1 MKAKLLALIVIIVA
15 CGAAATYDL
24 WQTPANAPASDNAL
38 VASPHKIPAINFTT
52 LEGKN
57 YFLSTLPEKGII
69 LHFWASWCAPCALE
83 FPLLLRKV
91 AEANG
96 NLALVSVSIDDS
108 RPNMDEFLV
117 RLKAR
122 GVRTD
127 APHVYWV
134 WDRDKSI
141 SLKNFQT
148 VRAPESVLINR
159 QRRMIDKIAGDPGW
173 AGQEMS
179 RKLLALVR

>member
-1 MKAKLLALIVIIVA
+1 MKAKLIALLVILLV
-15 CGAAATYDL
+15 CTAAATYDL
-24 WQTPANAPASDNAL
+24 WQTPTTAPPAEMAP
-38 VASPHKIPAINFTT
+38 VTAGQVIPEISVRT
-52 LEGKN
+52 LEGKS

-83 FPLLLRKV
+83 FPPLLKKI

-96 NLALVSVSIDDS
+96 NLALVAVSIDDS

-122 GVRTD
+122 GINTD
-127 APHVYWV
+127 QPHVYWV
-134 WDRDKSI
+134 WDQDKSI

-148 VRAPESVLINR
+148 VRAPESVLIDR
-159 QRRMIDKIAGDPGW
+159 KRRMTEKVAGDPGW
-173 AGQEMS
+173 AGEQMS